1 MRNDFR
7 ARFAEQAGTI
17 DIDCISSRRAMDT
30 MQGAMATTPWK
41 QTFRKL
47 SAVTVLE
54 QSISSTLDSCND
66 DVYLYGFVCEL
77 QFHAVGGLRAELKL
91 MGFIAPASRYA
102 STLGM
107 QELFVTL

>member
-1 MRNDFR
+1 
-7 ARFAEQAGTI
+7 
-17 DIDCISSRRAMDT
+17 

-41 QTFRKL
+41 QTFRKV

-77 QFHAVGGLRAELKL
+77 QFDAVGVLWAQLKL
-91 MGFIAPASRYA
+91 MGFIAPASRCV
-102 STLGM
+102 STQGGHDMVHSFLSSDLCCM
-107 QELFVTL
+107 LAEQCYTEI